1 MNIVSMRTYFYIARP
16 ATAFLRARKLGLR
29 KMLAWL
35 FAMAL
40 ASPAQALVGPAREA
54 PEFAPYVVMVM
65 KWSGGEA
72 DFCSASVIARDIV
85 LTAAHCITDLSDT
98 RVFFRDAQGDVVPFD
113 VASIAIHPNFQP
125 NIGRQHLVSIDLALV
140 RLATPLPSS
149 FKPVQ
154 LSDIRAVRIGE
165 LLRIVGFG
173 RANERTS
180 GTSGVL
186 REGVVVTNGPKSPA
200 LVWLKDPNDTGLG
213 GCTGDS
219 GAPVFALDEPRLV
232 AVAIK
237 AKGENGFFCGAMTE
251 AVQITPQMPWIRK
264 TLQAWGATGRT
275 AP

>member
-1 MNIVSMRTYFYIARP
+1 MNIVSMRSYFYIARP
-16 ATAFLRARKLGLR
+16 ATAVLRARKSGLR

-40 ASPAQALVGPAREA
+40 ASPALALVGPARQA
-54 PEFAPYVVMVM
+54 PEFAPYVVMVENR
-65 KWSGGEA
+65 SGGEA
-72 DFCSASVIARDIV
+72 DFCSASVISRDIV
-85 LTAAHCITDLSDT
+85 LTAAHCITDLDDT
-98 RVFFRDAQGDVVPFD
+98 QVFFRDAQGEVVPFD
-113 VASIAIHPNFQP
+113 VASIAIHPGYRP
-125 NIGRQHLVSIDLALV
+125 NIGRQRLISIDLALI

-154 LSDIRAVRIGE
+154 LSDFGSVRIGE
-165 LLRIVGFG
+165 FLRIVGFG
-173 RANERTS
+173 RGDERTS

-186 REGVVVTNGPKSPA
+186 RDGVVVTNGPKSPV

-232 AVAIK
+232 AVAIR
-237 AKGENGFFCGAMTE
+237 AKGENGFLCGAMTE
-251 AVQITPQMPWIRK
+251 AVLITPQMPWIRK
-264 TLQAWGATGRT
+264 TLQGWGSTGRA